1 MAVLST
7 PQRARALA
15 GSTVVSVFVL
25 CAVVLVAP
33 AGALVTAAR
42 TADVA
47 LLQTGLCTTGLVD
60 ATGDIDG
67 AAVADAIAEFAEIS
81 PGTSVYVRVY
91 GANVD
96 LDAAREEILGQCGTA
111 SDYLFV
117 AIDVPSQQS
126 SVFSS
131 ALGTQ
136 LAEDIRTGAMREN
149 LQAGDLTGGLVGAL
163 GEAAMVVE
171 SLDDDITIER
181 DAPEPE
187 SEASNLGSFILAGSV
202 IGLAGAGGGV
212 MMRNRRRQL
221 ALRRQT
227 FATKVAEP
235 RVRMGAARERD
246 ARLSAQGERFSRTVE
261 GRALDQLRHLQ
272 HQVGIAGNDAER
284 FATLLSNA
292 TPDGIDSASN
302 EELLHGESRLAEFT
316 EALERYQVALDT
328 FTAFGEL
335 LDRLRVALPTK
346 KELLIDELDEAE
358 ALAVE
363 RTRDGWRLDEA
374 SEQLAG
380 IRATV
385 AALNFDGLRLDLL
398 ELSDQLEDAEATLFA
413 ARHEVEV
420 VIDRPRGITDWASE
434 LEIAERSERS
444 RIDKTAVRFANVV
457 IPHSPESWR
466 WATDHTDRAAA
477 GLDRSTEHRTRA
489 LLLVPSQD
497 WDGAGAELETAGL
510 EMNSA
515 SAMLDELDTLMID
528 LEQARA
534 ESPGMMRAAAH
545 ELEEL
550 RSFVASKATDLAPE
564 YHLNPQKVQ
573 AVLEEMGTELTSRRP
588 NYLRVARTLD
598 RIDRQMDQM
607 LVESQEEAKRI
618 AALRR
623 ELAREISRAKR
634 AIQRANET
642 LGWTIFS
649 TRKAKLDDLETDLN
663 RLNGSW
669 EQQID
674 QAAAIADSAVAIRE
688 AIIHERRRR
697 NTGLIIVGSSKG
709 HRSGGWGSSG
719 GGGGGFGGGGFGGGG
734 FGGGGGS
741 FGGGGSTGGW

>member
-1 MAVLST
+1 MAVLLT
-7 PQRARALA
+7 PLRTRTPT
-15 GSTVVSVFVL
+15 GSTVASLFVF
-25 CAVVLVAP
+25 CAVVLVGP
-33 AGALVTAAR
+33 MGVSAASSFAR
-42 TADVA
+42 STDVA
-47 LLQTGLCTTGLVD
+47 LLQTGVCATGLVD
-60 ATGDIDG
+60 ESGDIDAG
-67 AAVADAIAEFAEIS
+67 EVADAIGEFTEVSA
-81 PGTSVYVRVY
+81 GTAVYVRVY
-91 GANVD
+91 DNNTD
-96 LDAAREEILGQCGTA
+96 LDAAREEILEQCGTIG
-111 SDYLFV
+111 DYLFV

-131 ALGTQ
+131 AFGTQ

-163 GEAAMVVE
+163 GDAASVVD

-187 SEASNLGSFILAGSV
+187 SDASNLGSYILAGSV
-202 IGLAGAGGGV
+202 IGLAGVGGGV
-212 MMRNRRRQL
+212 MVRNRRRQL
-221 ALRRQT
+221 AERRQT

-261 GRALDQLRHLQ
+261 RRTLDQLRHLQ
-272 HQVGIAGNDAER
+272 HQVGTAANDAER
-284 FATLLSNA
+284 FATLLTKA
-292 TPDGIDSASN
+292 TPDGIDTASN
-302 EELLHGESRLAEFT
+302 DELLQGESRLAEFSD
-316 EALERYQVALDT
+316 ALERYQIALDKL
-328 FTAFGEL
+328 TAFGEL
-335 LDRLRVALPTK
+335 LDRLRVSLPTK
-346 KELLIDELDEAE
+346 KELLLDELDEAE

-380 IRATV
+380 VRATLV
-385 AALNFDGLRLDLL
+385 GLNFDDLRLDLL
-398 ELSDQLEDAEATLFA
+398 ELSDQLEAAEATLFA
-413 ARHEVEV
+413 ARHDVEV

-434 LEIAERSERS
+434 LETAERSERS

-477 GLDRSTEHRTRA
+477 HLDRSSEHRTRA
-489 LLLVPSQD
+489 LLLVPPQD

-510 EMNSA
+510 ELNSA
-515 SAMLDELDTLMID
+515 SAMLDELDTLIID

-534 ESPGMMRAAAH
+534 ESPGMMRAATQ

-550 RSFVASKATDLAPE
+550 RSFVASKAVDLAPE

-573 AVLEEMGTELTSRRP
+573 AVLEEMGTELTTRRP

-642 LGWTIFS
+642 LGWTIYS
-649 TRKAKLDDLETDLN
+649 TRKAKLDDLEADLN
-663 RLNGSW
+663 RLSGSW

-697 NTGLIIVGSSKG
+697 NTG
-709 HRSGGWGSSG
+709 
-719 GGGGGFGGGGFGGGG
+719 
-734 FGGGGGS
+734 
-741 FGGGGSTGGW
+741 